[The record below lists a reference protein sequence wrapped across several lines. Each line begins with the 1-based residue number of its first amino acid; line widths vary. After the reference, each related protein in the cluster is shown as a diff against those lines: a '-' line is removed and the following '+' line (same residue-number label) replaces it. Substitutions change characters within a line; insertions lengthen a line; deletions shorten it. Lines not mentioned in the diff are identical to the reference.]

1 LKSGKYLGKK
11 KPQHAAVLFKAK
23 AYYQFLASGNTVILD
38 SPCS

>member
-1 LKSGKYLGKK
+1 LGNGKYQVKK
-11 KPQHAAVLFKAK
+11 KPQQAAVLFVAK